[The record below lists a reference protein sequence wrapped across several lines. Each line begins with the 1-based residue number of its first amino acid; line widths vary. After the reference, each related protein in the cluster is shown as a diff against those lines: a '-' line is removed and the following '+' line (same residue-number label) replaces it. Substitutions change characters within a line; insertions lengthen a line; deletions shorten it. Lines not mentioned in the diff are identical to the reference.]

1 MKHYKTLAAMAGAV
15 AISLAVAPVQA
26 QSYPQDNITFFVP
39 FSPGGGTDLAS
50 RVLTERVGAQ
60 QGWNFVIENRPGA
73 GGNIGISQV
82 ARANPN
88 GLVLGMGQTANLAI
102 NPTLYDDIS
111 YDALADFTPITV
123 VSSQPMVIAVAPN
136 SRYETFEDLVNDAR
150 ANPGNVAMATPGAG
164 TVSHLALELFG
175 QIADVNFLHI
185 PYPGA
190 SQAVTDAIGGHVDF
204 TATSLPSAL
213 SHIRSGSLR
222 ALAVTSA
229 ERNFALPDVPSVA
242 EFGYEDFDAGD
253 WKAVVGPA
261 GMDPELVAT
270 INAAINQALQDER
283 LQETFAADGSTV
295 VGGTPED
302 LAALM
307 AAEYERW
314 SEIVTLSGATTD

>member
-1 MKHYKTLAAMAGAV
+1 MKHYRTIAIVAGAV
-15 AISLAVAPVQA
+15 ATSLAVAPVQA

-60 QGWNFVIENRPGA
+60 QGWSFVIENRPGA

-102 NPTLYDDIS
+102 NPTLYDDIP
-111 YDALADFTPITV
+111 YDALTDFTPIAV

-136 SRYETFEDLVNDAR
+136 SPYETFEDLVNDAR
-150 ANPGNVAMATPGAG
+150 AKPGNIAMATPGAG

-175 QIADVNFLHI
+175 QIADVSFLHI

-261 GMDPELVAT
+261 GMDPELVTT

-295 VGGTPED
+295 VGGTPDEF
-302 LAALM
+302 AALM